1 MIRKS
6 IIITGTLVAIAS
18 LIVAFIKRQPVSSK
32 FSSASGNGDSAYDG
46 DKKYVTCGSAIKLT
60 HKETGYLLNSQSD
73 ANWSGR
79 GSGQQVVTL
88 TPVMSSHD
96 SLWLVREAHGRMNKD
111 ICAPSTPVKC
121 STNIRLTHLST
132 NKNLHSHPV
141 ESQMRGGRE
150 VSAFS
155 PRGDGEGDIKD
166 NWIIECE
173 RGAKFWERDRPVRLL
188 HSHTLD
194 HLSSDVKN
202 TFNERNCGRNCPIQ
216 NHIEVA
222 GVDRDG
228 KSELWLATLGVHFSA
243 S

>member
-1 MIRKS
+1 MIPKS
-6 IIITGTLVAIAS
+6 IIIIGTLVAIAS
-18 LIVAFIKRQPVSSK
+18 LIVAFMKRQPISGK
-32 FSSASGNGDSAYDG
+32 FSSASDNGDDSAYDG

-88 TPVMSSHD
+88 TPVLSSHD
-96 SLWLVREAHGRMNKD
+96 SLWLVREAHHNGRMDKD

-155 PRGDGEGDIKD
+155 PRGDGEGDISKS
-166 NWIIECE
+166 
-173 RGAKFWERDRPVRLL
+173 RP
-188 HSHTLD
+188 
-194 HLSSDVKN
+194 
-202 TFNERNCGRNCPIQ
+202 RNFFLNL
-216 NHIEVA
+216 
-222 GVDRDG
+222 
-228 KSELWLATLGVHFSA
+228 K
-243 S
+243 